1 MFTYVN
7 FFVFYRELC
16 KTINTMKINYLFFF
30 SMLFGVS
37 LCAQQTIHVN
47 GLVLEHKN
55 EKPIA
60 TATVAVLGTS
70 EFVITDAKGGF
81 VLETSQALPVE
92 IVISALGFNDYEYI
106 ITQQE
111 ENITIKLKEGV
122 TSLDAI
128 VISASRTPESV
139 FESPVSI
146 ERMGTKQIESTTSA
160 TFYDGLENL
169 KGVDVN
175 TSSLTFKSINTRG
188 FATFANTRFVQLVD
202 GMDNSSPG
210 LNFPLGNL
218 IGLNELDVQSVEL
231 LPGASSALYGANAFN
246 GILFMTS
253 KSPFNQEGTSVYGKT
268 GVTSSEN
275 AGTNEFVDVGVRVAK
290 KITDQFAV
298 KFTTSLL
305 KATDWFATDTRNIDE
320 DGNIIEGTRTNSPND
335 DYNGVNVYGDEFT
348 NPTDLGFGKVSRTGY
363 SEQSVISPDTDSFR
377 AAIAMHWKPFK
388 NNDDTEVVYSSKF
401 GTGNTIYQGASRYAL
416 RNFVMH
422 QHKLEIQSKHLM
434 LRSYV
439 TIEDAGDS
447 YDIRFAGINTL
458 RTENAATRAYNQA
471 NGTNLSVDELWF
483 RTYGKAYGGL
493 IPGVPGG
500 NRVAARATADA
511 SFRTDP
517 NSAEFRSI
525 FNSVIKNPDLTEGA
539 RFEDSSRLYHSDI
552 NYNFHELI
560 EFAEV
565 QIGGSARRYVLNSDG
580 TIFTDPSDGTISYDE
595 YGVYTQLQKKLME
608 DRLKLTGSVRY
619 DKAQN
624 FDGNFSPRL
633 SVSFTPDEESNH
645 IFRGSFQTGFRNPTT
660 QDQYIG
666 LNLGNT
672 ILLGSA
678 PDNPARYNKTYTV
691 SSPAGQAAVGGA
703 SVNFNGLQGYN
714 NSFTRSSVESFG
726 AAVQQRATAIVVE
739 SGGAVSPSDAKKQAA
754 AENSGLLK
762 KANINYVKPEQVTS
776 YELGYRGRLGKNV
789 VVDLSVYYSK
799 YKDFISIV
807 TTVSPLYGDVS
818 MGIIPSELQSQDL
831 INNSKLL
838 LNSIGEGEYTPTSLY
853 TNTDADIASYGAN
866 LGLEARVF
874 GGYDFGI
881 NYSYAKQDF
890 DQSQDPDFESNFNTP
905 EHKVK
910 VSFGNT
916 NLYKGIGFGLNA
928 RWQDAYYWEST
939 FVDGE
944 IDARTLLDAQLMYT
958 IKNWNSNV
966 KIGGANILGNEYE
979 AAPGTG
985 TIGSQFYGSWT
996 YNF

>member
-1 MFTYVN
+1 MKTNCLFFLMMLFCVN
-7 FFVFYRELC
+7 FY
-16 KTINTMKINYLFFF
+16 
-30 SMLFGVS
+30 
-37 LCAQQTIHVN
+37 AQQTINVK
-47 GLVLEHKN
+47 GKVLEEKN
-55 EKPIA
+55 GKPITSA
-60 TATVAVLGTS
+60 TISVTGSS
-70 EFVITDAKGGF
+70 EVVITDAKGGF
-81 VLETSQALPVE
+81 VLELSESLPVE
-92 IVISALGFNDYEYI
+92 IVINALGFKDYRYI
-106 ITQQE
+106 ITQRE
-111 ENITIKLKEGV
+111 EDITIRLKEGV

-146 ERMGTKQIESTTSA
+146 ERLGTKQIENTTSA

-246 GILFMTS
+246 GILFMRS
-253 KSPFNQEGTSVYGKT
+253 KSPFSQEGTSVYGKT

-275 AGTNEFVDVGVRVAK
+275 AGTNEFIDVGVRVAK
-290 KITDQFAV
+290 KVTDQFAV

-305 KATDWFATDTRNIDE
+305 KATDWFATDSRNIDE
-320 DGNIIEGTRTNSPND
+320 DGKIIDGSRSTEI
-335 DYNGVNVYGDEFT
+335 DYNGINIYGDEFT
-348 NPTDLGFGKVSRTGY
+348 NPTDLGFGIVSRTGY
-363 SEQSVISPDTDSFR
+363 SEQSLINPDTDSFR
-377 AAIAMHWKPFK
+377 AALAMHWRPFK
-388 NNDDTEVVYSSKF
+388 DNDETEVIYSSKY

-439 TIEDAGDS
+439 TIENAGDS

-458 RTENAATRAYNQA
+458 RAENAATKAYNQV

-483 RTYGKAYGGL
+483 GTYGNALAGN
-493 IPGVPGG
+493 IPGVPAG
-500 NRVAARATADA
+500 NRVAARGAADA

-525 FNSVIKNPDLTEGA
+525 FNSVINNPDLTQGA
-539 RFEDSSRLYHSDI
+539 KFVDSSRLYHTDI

-560 EFAEV
+560 DFAEV

-580 TIFTDPSDGTISYDE
+580 TIFTDTSDGNITYDE
-595 YGVYTQLQKKLME
+595 YGIYTQLQKKALD
-608 DRLKLTGSVRY
+608 DRLKLTGSIRY

-624 FDGNFSPRL
+624 FNGNFSPRL
-633 SVSFTPDEESNH
+633 SVAFSPDTESNH
-645 IFRGSFQTGFRNPTT
+645 IFRASYQTGFRNPTT

-678 PDNPARYNKTYTV
+678 PDNPIRYNKV
-691 SSPAGQAAVGGA
+691 FSVDSPAGQSAVGGA
-703 SVNFNGLQGYN
+703 TVNFNGLQGYN
-714 NSFTRSSVESFG
+714 NSFTRSSVEKFG
-726 AAVQQRATAIVVE
+726 EAVEATSNYLQSPAGGGHSKPAADAMAA
-739 SGGAVSPSDAKKQAA
+739 GANA
-754 AENSGLLK
+754 GLLK
-762 KANINYVKPEQVTS
+762 KSNVNYVKPEQVTS
-776 YELGYRGRLGKNV
+776 YELGYRGRLGGTI
-789 VVDLSVYYSK
+789 VVDLSAYYNK
-799 YKDFISIV
+799 YKDFIAVV
-807 TTVSPLYGDVS
+807 TTVSPLYGNVSAIKPAEAATDVNT
-818 MGIIPSELQSQDL
+818 Q
-831 INNSKLL
+831 LL
-838 LNSIGEGEYTPTSLY
+838 LNALGKDEFTPTSLY
-853 TNTDADIASYGAN
+853 TNTSADIASYGAN
-866 LGLEARVF
+866 IGIEAKIF
-874 GGYDFGI
+874 GNYDFGI

-890 DQSQDPDFESNFNTP
+890 DQSQDPDFETSFNTP

-910 VSFGNT
+910 LSFGNSDF
-916 NLYKGIGFGLNA
+916 YKGLGFGINA

-939 FVDGE
+939 FVDGQ
-944 IDARTLLDAQLMYT
+944 IDARTLLDVQLMYD

-979 AAPGTG
+979 AAPGAG